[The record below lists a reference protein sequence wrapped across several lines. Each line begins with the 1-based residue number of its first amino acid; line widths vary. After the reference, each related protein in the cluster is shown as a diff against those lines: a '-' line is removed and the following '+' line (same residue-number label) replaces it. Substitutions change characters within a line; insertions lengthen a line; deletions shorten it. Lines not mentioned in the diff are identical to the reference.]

1 MIQNQF
7 KKLIRESA
15 VQSYIFS
22 RKESMQTG
30 SMLKFDELSE
40 VYPLQA
46 TQFDQSTNFAN
57 HFDFQTDL
65 LAQASV
71 SKQYSVVLMQDAL
84 EIF

>member
-1 MIQNQF
+1 
-7 KKLIRESA
+7 
-15 VQSYIFS
+15 
-22 RKESMQTG
+22 
-30 SMLKFDELSE
+30 MLKFDELSE

-71 SKQYSVVLMQDAL
+71 SK
-84 EIF
+84 